1 MNYNNKHKKEIENMS
16 EKEVIRIIEENP
28 RLYNKFKN
36 NKDTENVHI
45 AGVKNGISL
54 YKVPYNSR
62 SRKVC
67 WEAVKSN
74 PYNIRFVPRKDNV
87 IEDGMFIEAFKK
99 DPSSI
104 DCCYYRSLKNAIRSC
119 DYDMKILILSH
130 YGMCLQYI
138 KECERTTE
146 LCTVAV
152 TNNGMAL
159 KFVDDKIQ
167 NQEMCLKAVLQNHKA
182 LKYVKNDF
190 QFKKDLINKAIELD
204 GTFIE
209 VLRPKGYLSESEY
222 IILCGEAVNQN
233 GLAIKGILPEYQSP
247 SLCINAI
254 KQNSEAL
261 KYIQQTKNICKAA
274 FEIDPSTINYMY
286 EKFAQI
292 ILKEKV

>member
-104 DCCYYRSLKNAIRSC
+104 DCCYYRSLKNVIRSC
-119 DYDMKILILSH
+119 DYDMNSLILAH
-130 YGMCLQYI
+130 YGICLQYLE
-138 KECERTTE
+138 KRERHT
-146 LCTVAV
+146 
-152 TNNGMAL
+152 
-159 KFVDDKIQ
+159 
-167 NQEMCLKAVLQNHKA
+167 
-182 LKYVKNDF
+182 
-190 QFKKDLINKAIELD
+190 
-204 GTFIE
+204 
-209 VLRPKGYLSESEY
+209 
-222 IILCGEAVNQN
+222 
-233 GLAIKGILPEYQSP
+233 
-247 SLCINAI
+247 
-254 KQNSEAL
+254 
-261 KYIQQTKNICKAA
+261 
-274 FEIDPSTINYMY
+274 
-286 EKFAQI
+286 
-292 ILKEKV
+292 